1 MATNL
6 LSQSTTY
13 CTNHRGIATTMRCDQ
28 CGKPFCRD
36 CLTSRWITSRSSV
49 WLCRR
54 CAGGSSLT
62 SAWGRS
68 SSGGLLDLVAR
79 YWWLLAAIAVVAWVV
94 ASR

>member
-1 MATNL
+1 
-6 LSQSTTY
+6 
-13 CTNHRGIATTMRCDQ
+13 
-28 CGKPFCRD
+28 
-36 CLTSRWITSRSSV
+36 V